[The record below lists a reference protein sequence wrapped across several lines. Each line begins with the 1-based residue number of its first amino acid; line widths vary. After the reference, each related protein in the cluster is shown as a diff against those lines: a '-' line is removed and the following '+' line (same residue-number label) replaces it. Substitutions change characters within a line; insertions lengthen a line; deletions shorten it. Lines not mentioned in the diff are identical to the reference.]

1 MKVDSFAHMQ
11 TYDSL
16 QHNEPQFLTI
26 TGFKLSTFNAL
37 FDFFEPFWDDFIS
50 HYTVSGKIRRRI
62 KTKRKDSAFPD
73 VQTMLIFI
81 LSYMKNNP
89 LQQTHAA
96 AFHMTQPQANLW
108 IHLLKNILNKA
119 LASSK
124 CLPCRD
130 VETLN
135 KLLIEGQDILIDAT
149 ERPIPRPGD
158 KEVQQE
164 FYSGKK
170 KRTASKT

>member
-1 MKVDSFAHMQ
+1 MKVDSFAPMQ
-11 TYDSL
+11 TYNSL
-16 QHNEPQFLTI
+16 QQNEPQFLTI
-26 TGFKLSTFNAL
+26 TGFKLSTFISL
-37 FDFFEPFWDDFIS
+37 FGFFEFYWDDYIS
-50 HYTVSGKIRRRI
+50 HFTTNGKIRRRI
-62 KTKRKDSAFPD
+62 KTKRKDSIFPD
-73 VQTMLIFI
+73 TETMLIFI
-81 LSYMKNNP
+81 LSFMKNNP

-96 AFHMTQPQANLW
+96 AFNMSQPQVNLW
-108 IHLLKNILNKA
+108 IHLLKNILNTA
-119 LASSK
+119 LAKSN

-158 KEVQQE
+158 QEVQKE

-170 KRTASKT
+170 KSTALKI